1 MMPKL
6 ICVVGVTG
14 NQGGSVAL
22 RFAKDANY
30 YRVRGITRNP
40 GSAVAQELAAKGIE
54 VVQADLNDAESI
66 KDCSR

>member
-1 MMPKL
+1 MPKL

-22 RFAKDANY
+22 RFAKDAN

-54 VVQADLNDAESI
+54 VVQADLND
-66 KDCSR
+66 